1 MIALRTELGKITATV
16 GSFAATLTALSAL
29 IGCQQAAVHA
39 EILKPGAGFEQ
50 ARQDLAGCKFEG
62 EKSVG
67 QPPVD
72 QSLLAVQ
79 AWTARRTRIAALCLE
94 SKGYAVRLNLP
105 GPCQVD
111 CVGPTEVRVR

>member
-1 MIALRTELGKITATV
+1 MGKNLVAL
-16 GSFAATLTALSAL
+16 AAGLTALAPL
-29 IGCQQAAVHA
+29 IGCQQAPVHA
-39 EILKPGAGFEQ
+39 EISKPGVAFEQ

-62 EKSVG
+62 EKSAG

-79 AWTARRTRIAALCLE
+79 ARTARRTRIAALCLE

-105 GPCQVD
+105 GSCQVD
-111 CVGPTEVRVR
+111 CVGPTEVRTR